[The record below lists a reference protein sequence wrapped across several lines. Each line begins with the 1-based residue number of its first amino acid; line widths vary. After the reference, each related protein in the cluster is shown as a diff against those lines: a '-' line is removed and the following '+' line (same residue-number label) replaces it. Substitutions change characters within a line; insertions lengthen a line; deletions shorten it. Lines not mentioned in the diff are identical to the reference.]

1 MDFAATAGKIAHVD
15 VVVGLGLF
23 ARGAVTVLRSPRL
36 LLLGAVPALIVSV
49 FYVAAL
55 VTLIAWLPDL
65 AAGLTPFADTWS
77 DAARTAARV
86 AAGAAVVAAGA
97 AVAVVTF
104 VAVTLAVGGP
114 FYERLA
120 EIVDDELGAPPATAG
135 SWVGAIARGIR
146 DGLLLIGLSL
156 LAAVPLFL
164 LGLVPVVGAVLAPVA
179 AALVGGRLLMI
190 ELSAPALQR
199 RGLGL
204 RARRRLLRTRRG
216 LTWGVGLPTYLLA
229 AIPLVAIIAIPAGA
243 AAATLLA
250 RELRGEPTSTGVSFG
265 QELNDSR
272 TAAAPVVATFRP
284 K

>member
-1 MDFAATAGKIAHVD
+1 MEFVQ
-15 VVVGLGLF
+15 GLGLF
-23 ARGAVTVLRSPRL
+23 VRGAVTVLRSPRL
-36 LLLGAVPALIVSV
+36 LLLGAVPALIVSL

-55 VTLIAWLPDL
+55 VALVVWLPDL
-65 AAGLTPFADTWS
+65 SVAITPFADGWS
-77 DAARTAARV
+77 EGARTTAHV
-86 AAGAAVVAAGA
+86 AAGAAIAGAAA

-120 EIVDDELGAPPATAG
+120 EIVDDELGAPPARAT
-135 SWVGAIARGIR
+135 SWAASVARGVR
-146 DGLLLIGLSL
+146 DGLLLVGFSL

-164 LGLVPVVGAVLAPVA
+164 LGLVPVAGPVLASVA

-204 RARRRLLRTRRG
+204 RGRRRLLRTRRT
-216 LTWGVGLPTYLLA
+216 LTWGVGVPTYLLA
-229 AIPLVAIIAIPAGA
+229 AIPLVAILAIPAGS

-250 RELRGEPTSTGVSFG
+250 RELRGEPV
-265 QELNDSR
+265 R
-272 TAAAPVVATFRP
+272 APAQV
-284 K
+284 